1 MLSPVILVPAV
12 LNGLMTGAVYALIA
26 LGLTLIYGVLHII
39 NFAHGALLTA
49 AMFAAFFAY
58 RLLGLDPY
66 LAAVILTPLF
76 FLLGYCLQR
85 FIIGPAARG
94 EDRNILLVTLGL
106 AVVIENALLYT
117 FRADTRT
124 INLPYAFNV
133 VEVGTAFLAVP
144 RVIAFGVVIVVALG
158 LWLIM
163 QWTDTGKAIRA
174 VAKEKL
180 GAELSGIDV
189 AHIYAVTFG
198 LGTACL
204 AIAACLLMPTYY
216 VNPSAGNAFV
226 LVAFTIVVLGGMGS
240 VVGALIGGLFVGVV
254 ESLSGLYLGES
265 LGQIGIFVMFILV
278 LLFRPSGLFGERT

>member
-1 MLSPVILVPAV
+1 MLSPVILFPAV
-12 LNGLMTGAVYALIA
+12 LNGLMTGAVYALVA

-39 NFAHGALLTA
+39 NFAHGALLSA

-66 LAAVILTPLF
+66 VAALILTPLF
-76 FLLGYCLQR
+76 FLLGYGLQR
-85 FIIGPAARG
+85 FIIAPAAHD

-106 AVVIENALLYT
+106 AVVIENALLYA

-124 INLPYAFNV
+124 INLPYAFDV
-133 VEVGTAFLAVP
+133 VEVGAAFLAVP
-144 RVIAFGVVIVVALG
+144 RVVAFGVVIVVALS
-158 LWLIM
+158 LWLVM
-163 QWTDTGKAIRA
+163 RWTDTGKAIRA

-204 AIAACLLMPTYY
+204 AIAACLLIPTYY

-226 LVAFTIVVLGGMGS
+226 LIAFTIVVLGGMGS
-240 VVGALIGGLFVGVV
+240 VVGALISGLFVGVV
-254 ESLSGLYLGES
+254 ESLCGLYLGES
-265 LGQIGIFVMFILV
+265 LGQIGIFVTFIVV
-278 LLFRPSGLFGERT
+278 LLLRPNGLFGERT

>member
-12 LNGLMTGAVYALIA
+12 LNGLMTGAVYALVA

-58 RLLGLDPY
+58 RLFGLDPY
-66 LAAVILTPLF
+66 LAAVVLTPLF
-76 FLLGYCLQR
+76 FLLGYGLQR
-85 FIIGPAARG
+85 FVIAPAAHG

-106 AVVIENALLYT
+106 AVIIENALLYA

-124 INLPYAFNV
+124 INLPYAFDV
-133 VEVGTAFLAVP
+133 VEVGSAFLAVP
-144 RVIAFGVVIVVALG
+144 RVIAFCAVVIVALV
-158 LWLIM
+158 LWLVM
-163 QWTDTGKAIRA
+163 QRTDTGKAIRA

-204 AIAACLLMPTYY
+204 AIAACLLIPTYY
-216 VNPSAGNAFV
+216 VNPGAGNAFV
-226 LVAFTIVVLGGMGS
+226 LIAFTIVVLGGMGS
-240 VVGALIGGLFVGVV
+240 VAGALIGGLLVGVV
-254 ESLSGLYLGES
+254 ESLCGLYLGES
-265 LGQIGIFVMFILV
+265 LGQIGIFVIFILV
-278 LLFRPSGLFGERT
+278 LLLRPNGLFGERT